1 MIREYKL
8 NQEKTPLFDALL
20 EYRKQRMVSF
30 DVPGHKQG
38 RGNPELTEF
47 LGKYAM
53 SVDVNSMKMLDNLI
67 HPVGVI
73 KEAQE
78 LAADAFGAYSAFFMT
93 NGTTSA
99 VQAMVLATVDP
110 GEKIIMPR
118 NVHRSAINALILS
131 RAIPVYVD
139 PGVNE
144 KLGIP
149 LGMSIGNI
157 EKAIRENPE
166 AKAILVNN
174 PTYYGICPNL
184 KAIVELAHQAGMK
197 VLVDE
202 AHGTHFYFERKGPI
216 SAMDAGAD
224 LAAISTHKTGGSLT
238 QSSILLS
245 GPGMADEQGYLRQI
259 INLTLTTSS
268 SYLLLSSLD
277 ITRKYLAL
285 QGENIYQRV
294 SEYANYARKEIN
306 NIGGFYA
313 FGKNEIDHD
322 AFYDFDQTKLSIH
335 TRDIGLAGIEVYDI
349 LRDEYQIQ
357 IEFGDLGNVLAILSI
372 GDRPVAIERLLGA
385 LSDIKRRY
393 GKKADQIAVN
403 EYNQPKVVM
412 SPAKA
417 FYAKSKQI
425 PLDQTV
431 GKVCTEFVMCYPPG
445 IPILAPGEE
454 ITPEVLEYINY
465 AKEKGSSMTGAED
478 LATEKLNVIDQL

>member
-1 MIREYKL
+1 
-8 NQEKTPLFDALL
+8 
-20 EYRKQRMVSF
+20 
-30 DVPGHKQG
+30 
-38 RGNPELTEF
+38 
-47 LGKYAM
+47 
-53 SVDVNSMKMLDNLI
+53 
-67 HPVGVI
+67 
-73 KEAQE
+73 
-78 LAADAFGAYSAFFMT
+78 
-93 NGTTSA
+93 
-99 VQAMVLATVDP
+99 
-110 GEKIIMPR
+110 MPR

-149 LGMSIGNI
+149 LGMSIPNI
-157 EKAIRENPE
+157 EKSIKENPE

-202 AHGTHFYFERKGPI
+202 AHGTHFYFENNGPI

-245 GPGMADEQGYLRQI
+245 GQGMANEQGYLRQI

-277 ITRKYLAL
+277 ITRRYLAL
-285 QGENIYQRV
+285 QGEKIYQRV
-294 SEYANYARKEIN
+294 LEYANYARREIN

-313 FGKNEIDHD
+313 FGKAEINYDS
-322 AFYDFDQTKLSIH
+322 FYAFDQTKLSIH

-349 LRDEYQIQ
+349 LRDDYQIQ
-357 IEFGDLGNVLAILSI
+357 VEFGDLGNILAILSI
-372 GDRPVAIERLLGA
+372 GDRPAAIERLLGA

-393 GKKADQIAVN
+393 ARKSDQIAVN

-412 SPAKA
+412 SPAEA

-425 PLDQTV
+425 PLGQTV

-454 ITPEVLEYINY
+454 VTAEVLEYINY

-478 LATEKLNVIDQL
+478 LSTEKLNVIDQL